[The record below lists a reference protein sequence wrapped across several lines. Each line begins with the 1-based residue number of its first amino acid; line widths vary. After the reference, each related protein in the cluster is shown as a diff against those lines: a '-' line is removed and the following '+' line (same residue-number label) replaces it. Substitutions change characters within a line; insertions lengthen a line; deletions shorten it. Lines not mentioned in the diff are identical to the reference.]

1 MTEGAREAASLPPWM
16 RSRAPGIGLAIAA
29 AAVLGVGFVPLFD
42 GPGYEI
48 ALAAGLLLP
57 VVAAVSTALE
67 TSRYEIGRAQP
78 IDLLFRGVANGAVFG
93 AAAYLTTL
101 IHGARAGF
109 CDVWTGTWIFALGPW
124 VGAVLGGAWGA
135 VAGELAAPRSTVR
148 RRRVVAVLAGIA
160 GPLASVGVS
169 LGRFFGSPMVFA
181 YDPFAGFFSGT
192 LYDTVINATGLVTY
206 RAGTAA
212 TLGAAIVLALH
223 LRRADDGR
231 GLAFAWR
238 GRGGVALA
246 GALCAAAS
254 VAHIAYGPEMGHYQT
269 PASIAEALG
278 GRSEGAR
285 CTVLHARGM
294 RPDDVKRFVKDC
306 DAHVRKVEAWF
317 EGKGPEHITVYLF
330 ADVRQK
336 AALMG
341 AAETQVAKPWRREV
355 YVQEMAYPHPVIGHE
370 LAHVIA
376 GSFARGPFKTGGDVL
391 GLVPNPGLI
400 EGVAVAASPREGDLS
415 PMEWAR
421 AMKDLGIL
429 PKLPQLFGLGFLGA
443 HSGVAYTVSGA
454 FVEHVRATHG
464 AAAIRDWYGGKALP
478 AITGESWADME
489 AKFLAALDA
498 QPLTEAALAQAKA
511 RFDRPGIFGRRC
523 PHVVDACRRRAQALS
538 DGGDKE
544 GALEQLAEVK
554 SLDPNDPMVP
564 LLGARV
570 WLRAGE
576 TDTGKEGLRAVAN
589 SEQAPQYARDRAL
602 EDLADLE
609 LAPGG
614 DTAFAVA
621 TYRDLM
627 TRMTDEDRLRTL
639 DVKILAAGSTQARA
653 AIFYYLV
660 GDPGRGPDR
669 VRASEL
675 FGRWYRESPDD
686 GLPDYLMA
694 RQLQG
699 EGLYAES
706 AARLD
711 AALSK
716 KLPLPRVEVE
726 TLRLRIVA
734 ACALGD
740 PATARRTYDAF
751 AGRPGVARA
760 RREAMESLVDRCAGD
775 AGLSPPTR

>member
-135 VAGELAAPRSTVR
+135 VAETAAARRSTLR

-223 LRRADDGR
+223 LRRAEDGR

-246 GALCAAAS
+246 GVLCAAAS
-254 VAHIAYGPEMGHYQT
+254 VAHIVFGPEMGHYQT

-511 RFDRPGIFGRRC
+511 WFDRPGIFGRRC

-554 SLDPNDPMVP
+554 ALDPNDPMVP

-570 WLRAGE
+570 WLRAGRSTRKGGPARRRE
-576 TDTGKEGLRAVAN
+576 QRAGPPIRARPRPGRPRGSGARAGGRHRLRRGDLPRPDDAHDRRGPPAHPRREDPRRRLDPGARRHLLLPRRRPGPRAGPRARLRAVR
-589 SEQAPQYARDRAL
+589 PVV
-602 EDLADLE
+602 
-609 LAPGG
+609 P
-614 DTAFAVA
+614 
-621 TYRDLM
+621 
-627 TRMTDEDRLRTL
+627 
-639 DVKILAAGSTQARA
+639 
-653 AIFYYLV
+653 
-660 GDPGRGPDR
+660 R
-669 VRASEL
+669 VPRRRPA
-675 FGRWYRESPDD
+675 
-686 GLPDYLMA
+686 GLPDGPAAPGRRALRRA
-694 RQLQG
+694 
-699 EGLYAES
+699 

-716 KLPLPRVEVE
+716 KLALPRVGS
-726 TLRLRIVA
+726 R
-734 ACALGD
+734 D
-740 PATARRTYDAF
+740 PPPADRR
-751 AGRPGVARA
+751 RMRA
-760 RREAMESLVDRCAGD
+760 R
-775 AGLSPPTR
+775 